1 MAGDHSSPWLPYGG
15 RGHADPIPG
24 TAALRITGLRVTY
37 PGPVVAVDGVDLTL
51 SRGEC
56 LALVGPNG
64 CGKSS
69 LLRAIIGVAPIA
81 GGTISVF
88 GNPVGACRHG
98 TAYLPQ
104 LSEIDWGF
112 PISVRGL
119 VMQGRDVH
127 LGWFGRRTAADNA
140 AVDDA
145 LERTGMS
152 GLADRPA
159 ESLSG
164 GQRQRALLG
173 RALAQNAELLLLDEP
188 LTALDQEN
196 RNAITSVIDDLL
208 ARGGAVLM
216 STHHIDDARAAGYDI
231 VTMNAGRVE
240 HAAAAQT

>member
-1 MAGDHSSPWLPYGG
+1 MAVASRLCSARLSVSS
-15 RGHADPIPG
+15 R
-24 TAALRITGLRVTY
+24 LRV
-37 PGPVVAVDGVDLTL
+37 GL
-51 SRGEC
+51 SRCSVIRSVHAVTE
-56 LALVGPNG
+56 L
-64 CGKSS
+64 
-69 LLRAIIGVAPIA
+69 PI
-81 GGTISVF
+81 S
-88 GNPVGACRHG
+88 
-98 TAYLPQ
+98 PQ

-127 LGWFGRRTAADNA
+127 LGWFGRRTAVDNA